1 MKRPFFLSIVMP
13 AYNEQAHIEAV
24 IREHIDSLA
33 RLRDSLDDWEIV
45 CLDDGSQDATAEIVR
60 RLSEET
66 EKVRLVV
73 HPTNMGIHQS
83 LVDLYL
89 NARGTHFYFTGADGE
104 WPAENLIKM
113 FQALE
118 AGADL
123 VVGVRQNRSEIYSL
137 RRRFI
142 SYGFNLTSK
151 VLFGLATR
159 DAGSIK
165 LGVRD
170 VFTCEVISQ
179 SPFSEAER
187 MIRAHRHGYRVDFV
201 PIQFLHRAHGKG
213 KGATWRNVFGS
224 LWDCLRLFAYLNF
237 QKKPKPTITG
247 QPGTARR

>member
-24 IREHIDSLA
+24 IREHIDIVAGLG
-33 RLRDSLDDWEIV
+33 DSLDDWEIV
-45 CLDDGSQDATAEIVR
+45 CLDDGSQDGTAEIVR
-60 RLSEET
+60 RLSEHT
-66 EKVRLVV
+66 KKVRLVV
-73 HPTNMGIHQS
+73 HTENKGIHQS

-89 NARGTHFYFTGADGE
+89 SARGTHIYFTGSDGE

-113 FQALE
+113 FPALE

-123 VVGVRQNRSEIYSL
+123 VIGVRQNRSEVYSL
-137 RRRFI
+137 RRRVI
-142 SYGFNLTSK
+142 SYGFNLLTK
-151 VLFGLATR
+151 LLFGLATR

-170 VFTCEVISQ
+170 VFTCDVISQ

-187 MIRAHRHGYRVDFV
+187 IILAHRRGYRVDFV
-201 PIQFLHRAHGKG
+201 PIQFLHRLHGKG

-224 LWDCLRLFAYLNF
+224 LWDCLRLFAHINV
-237 QKKPKPTITG
+237 QGTSKPTIT
-247 QPGTARR
+247 QPARHRS

>member
-1 MKRPFFLSIVMP
+1 MNRPFFLSIVMP

-24 IREHIDSLA
+24 IREHIDIIGGLS
-33 RLRDSLDDWEIV
+33 DSLDDWEIV
-45 CLDDGSQDATAEIVR
+45 CLDDGSQDDTAEIVR
-60 RLSEET
+60 RLSEQT
-66 EKVRLVV
+66 KKVRLVV
-73 HPTNMGIHQS
+73 HTENKGIHQS

-89 NARGTHFYFTGADGE
+89 NARGTHIYFTGSDGE

-113 FQALE
+113 FPALE
-118 AGADL
+118 GGADL
-123 VVGVRQNRSEIYSL
+123 VIGVRQNRSEIYNL

-142 SYGFNLTSK
+142 SYGFNLLMK
-151 VLFGLATR
+151 LLFGLATQ

-170 VFTCEVISQ
+170 VFTCDVISR

-187 MIRAHRHGYRVDFV
+187 IIRAYRRGYRVDFV

-224 LWDCLRLFAYLNF
+224 LWDCLRLFTHINVLEA
-237 QKKPKPTITG
+237 PKSTITW
-247 QPGTARR
+247 PARDRS

>member
-24 IREHIDSLA
+24 IREHIDIAA

-45 CLDDGSQDATAEIVR
+45 CLDDGSQDDTAEIVS
-60 RLSEET
+60 RLSEHT
-66 EKVRLVV
+66 KNVRLVV
-73 HPTNMGIHQS
+73 HAENKGIHQS

-89 NARGTHFYFTGADGE
+89 NARGTHFYFTGSDGE

-113 FQALE
+113 FSALE

-123 VVGVRQNRSEIYSL
+123 VIGVRQNRSEIYNL

-142 SYGFNLTSK
+142 SYGFNLLSK
-151 VLFGLATR
+151 LLFGVATR

-170 VFTCEVISQ
+170 VFTCDVISR

-187 MIRAHRHGYRVDFV
+187 IIRAYRRGCRVDFV
-201 PIQFLHRAHGKG
+201 PIQFLHRPHGKG

-224 LWDCLRLFAYLNF
+224 LWDCLRLFARINV
-237 QKKPKPTITG
+237 QETSKPTIT
-247 QPGTARR
+247 QPARHRS

>member
-24 IREHIDSLA
+24 IREHIDIIAKLS
-33 RLRDSLDDWEIV
+33 DSPDDWEIV
-45 CLDDGSQDATAEIVR
+45 CLDDGSQDDTAGIVR
-60 RLSEET
+60 RLSEHT
-66 EKVRLVV
+66 KKVRLVV
-73 HPTNMGIHQS
+73 HTENMGIHQS

-89 NARGTHFYFTGADGE
+89 SARGTHIYFTGSDGE

-113 FQALE
+113 LPALE

-123 VVGVRQNRSEIYSL
+123 VIGVRQNRKEIYNL

-142 SYGFNLTSK
+142 SYGFNLVAK
-151 VLFGLATR
+151 MLFGLATR

-170 VFTCEVISQ
+170 LFTCDVISH

-187 MIRAHRHGYRVDFV
+187 IIRAHRRGYRVDFV
-201 PIQFLHRAHGKG
+201 PIQFLHRTHGKG

-224 LWDCLRLFAYLNF
+224 LRDCLRLFVCINIQDA
-237 QKKPKPTITG
+237 PKSTITW
-247 QPGTARR
+247 PARKRS